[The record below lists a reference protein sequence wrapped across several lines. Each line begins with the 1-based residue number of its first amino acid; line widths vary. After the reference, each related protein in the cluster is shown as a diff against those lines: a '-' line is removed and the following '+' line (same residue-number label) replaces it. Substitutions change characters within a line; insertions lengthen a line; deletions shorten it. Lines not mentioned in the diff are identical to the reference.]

1 MKKIRLMLVDD
12 HEVIRAGLKSFLQTQ
27 EDFEVVA
34 DSSNKVMQLMGE
46 VSAASLEQSQ
56 GIDQINKAV
65 AEMNRVTQ
73 QNAASAEEL
82 ASAMAI
88 FRVTR

>member
-1 MKKIRLMLVDD
+1 
-12 HEVIRAGLKSFLQTQ
+12 
-27 EDFEVVA
+27 
-34 DSSNKVMQLMGE
+34 
-46 VSAASLEQSQ
+46 
-56 GIDQINKAV
+56 
-65 AEMNRVTQ
+65 MNRVTQ

>member
-1 MKKIRLMLVDD
+1 
-12 HEVIRAGLKSFLQTQ
+12 
-27 EDFEVVA
+27 
-34 DSSNKVMQLMGE
+34 MQLMGE

-82 ASAMAI
+82 ASSMAI
-88 FRVTR
+88 FRVNR